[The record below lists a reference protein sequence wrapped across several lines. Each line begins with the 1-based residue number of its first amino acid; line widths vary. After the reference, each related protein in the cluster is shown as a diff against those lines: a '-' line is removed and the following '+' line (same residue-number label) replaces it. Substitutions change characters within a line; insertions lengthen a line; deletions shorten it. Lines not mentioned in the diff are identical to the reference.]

1 MVAGRT
7 AGVSAGH
14 PLTSAAALETLLQGG
29 NAFDAGV
36 TALLVGGVVEQDL
49 YGLGGESLI
58 LVYPQAE
65 QKVTSI
71 NGQGWAPKGASL
83 DWYRTRNKT
92 LEGAGLDPAVV
103 PGALHGALTVLELW
117 GTMSFAQVAARAID
131 YAERGFPLRELTAR
145 AIEGNLEFVTAWP
158 ENQRSWL

>member
-1 MVAGRT
+1 MQNMRRSRRLRTRVVVLLVATTVSLTTASARAQRPLVAGRT

-83 DWYRTRNKT
+83 DWYRTRST
-92 LEGAGLDPAVV
+92 SRGL
-103 PGALHGALTVLELW
+103 
-117 GTMSFAQVAARAID
+117 AARA
-131 YAERGFPLRELTAR
+131 
-145 AIEGNLEFVTAWP
+145 
-158 ENQRSWL
+158 RSCCRR